1 MCRYSG
7 KGLNEVE
14 QSLKKIKAIADLLSF
29 HERDTVGFISGESLQ
44 EIGYLLADL
53 AEKALE
59 VFADDEAP
67 APEHLESEAA

>member
-1 MCRYSG
+1 MCRYAD
-7 KGLNEVE
+7 KGLHEVE

-29 HERDTVGFISGESLQ
+29 HERDVIGSISPESLQ
-44 EIGYLLADL
+44 EVGYILAGF

-67 APEHLESEAA
+67 APEPLESEAA

>member
-1 MCRYSG
+1 MCRYSPS
-7 KGLNEVE
+7 GLNEVE

-44 EIGYLLADL
+44 EIGYILAGL

-67 APEHLESEAA
+67 APEPLESEAA